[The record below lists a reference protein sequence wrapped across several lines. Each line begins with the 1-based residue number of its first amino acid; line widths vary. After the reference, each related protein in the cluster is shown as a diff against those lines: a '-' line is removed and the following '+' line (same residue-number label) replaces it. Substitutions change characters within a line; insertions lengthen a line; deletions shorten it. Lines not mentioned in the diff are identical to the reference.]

1 MTTTTDTTIPV
12 VSTLTTVTEDVVATA
27 TPVMPVP
34 RVRGAVA
41 ASAAKVEAPKVFKLG
56 VHAVLTAN
64 ITKLGEDSTVEF
76 ELIAGHK
83 VFISSVSPLQVSDK
97 EGRTVTV
104 APEQIKTMKGRPCK
118 VPATVTVA
126 PVVAAPPVME
136 SAPPVVASLEAV
148 VEVATVV
155 TDEVSAAVDE
165 AVCAGVNFESAALME
180 SLEDV
185 PAQV

>member
-27 TPVMPVP
+27 TPVVPVP

-136 SAPPVVASLEAV
+136 PAPPVVASLEAV

-165 AVCAGVNFESAALME
+165 AVAEALME

>member
-165 AVCAGVNFESAALME
+165 AVAEALME
-180 SLEDV
+180 SFEDV

>member
-136 SAPPVVASLEAV
+136 PAPPVVASLEAV

-165 AVCAGVNFESAALME
+165 AVAEALME

-185 PAQV
+185 SAQV